1 MRRGRPGRRTDTMAK
16 LVTAKQLEEK
26 IQSHIKADTG
36 LALQHATA
44 RDYWTALSK
53 SVVELLSDNW
63 QATLDAYADQRQ
75 AYYFSAEFLEGRSL
89 LNNLVNLGIYDQAK
103 EALADFGYDITDIL
117 EEETDPAL
125 GNGGLGRLAACFLDS
140 CATLNLPVTG
150 YGILYRYGLFRQSI
164 ENGFQKEYPDS
175 WMERGYPFA
184 PARYYEKVK
193 VHYNDIDVWAI
204 PYDLPITGY
213 GTKNINLLRLWKA
226 EPAQDFDFN
235 LFNSQRFDDAVIERN
250 RVNDIWRVLYP
261 NDTSYDGKVLRVRQ
275 QYFFVSASLQ
285 DIVRKY
291 KRVHGDDLKDFAKY
305 NSIQLN
311 DTHPVIGIP
320 ELMRI
325 LVDENGVR
333 WEDAWEIVKATF
345 AYTNHT
351 IMAEALEKWDI
362 SIFRF
367 LFPRIFEIVEGI
379 NNQFRAQMYEAGL
392 YSELIDKMSPLA
404 DGKVQMAWMA
414 IYGSHSVNGV
424 AALHTDILKNET
436 LKDWYQIYPEK
447 FSNKTNGVTPRRWLR
462 TCNPELG
469 ELFTE
474 LLGSDKWVTKLD
486 ELKKLE
492 KYKDDEAV
500 MKKFLAIKRNNK
512 EKLAAFLKKS
522 QGIELDPDS
531 IFDIQIKRLHEYK
544 RQLLNAL
551 YALNLYDR
559 LKENPKLDMP
569 PVTIIFGAKAAPG
582 YFRAKATIKFINEI
596 AKLIDS
602 DPAMKGRLKV
612 VFIENYNVSNGEKM
626 FPAADV
632 SEQISTAG
640 LEASGTGNMKFM
652 MNGAVTLGTM
662 DGANVEICESVG
674 NDNIYIF
681 GCRAGDMAATKAYY
695 NPTWQYEN
703 IPGIKKAL
711 DRLVDGS
718 FDDQGTGM
726 FRDLYNGILYGT
738 NWQPGDPYY
747 VLGDFDDYRKT
758 RDRLYTDYKDEMKWA
773 KMCWINIC
781 NSGKFSSDRT
791 ISEYAEE
798 IWKIKPC
805 KI

>member
-1 MRRGRPGRRTDTMAK
+1 MAK
-16 LVTAKQLEEK
+16 TVTAKMLEE
-26 IQSHIKADTG
+26 QMQAHVKAETG
-36 LALQHATA
+36 LSLENASA

-53 SVVELLSDNW
+53 SVVEIISDNF
-63 QATLDAYADQRQ
+63 QATREKYSKVRQ
-75 AYYFSAEFLEGRSL
+75 AHYLSAEFLEGRSL

-103 EALADFGYDITDIL
+103 EALASFGYDITDIL

-140 CATLNLPVTG
+140 CATLNLPVNG
-150 YGILYRYGLFRQSI
+150 YGILYRYGLFRQAI

-175 WMERGYPFA
+175 WMERGYPFTL
-184 PARYYEKVK
+184 ARYDEKVK
-193 VHYNDIDVWAI
+193 IHYNDIDVWAI
-204 PYDLPITGY
+204 PFDLPITGY

-226 EPAQDFDFN
+226 EPAEEFDFN

-291 KRVHGDDLKDFAKY
+291 KAVHGDDMKDFAKY
-305 NSIQLN
+305 NAIQLN

-325 LVDENGVR
+325 LVDENGVK
-333 WEDAWEIVKATF
+333 WEDAWEIVKDTF

-392 YSELIDKMSPLA
+392 YSELIDRMSPLS
-404 DGKVQMAWMA
+404 DGKVQMAWLA

-436 LKDWYQIYPEK
+436 LKDWYKIYPEK

-462 TCNPELG
+462 TCNPDLAA
-469 ELFTE
+469 LITE
-474 LLGSDKWVTKLD
+474 LLGSDKWVTDLD
-486 ELKKLE
+486 QLKTLE
-492 KYKDDEAV
+492 KYKDDKAV
-500 MKKFLAIKRNNK
+500 MKKLLAIKKKNK
-512 EKLAAFLKKS
+512 QRLADHLKKTYD
-522 QGIELDPDS
+522 IDLNVDS
-531 IFDIQIKRLHEYK
+531 VFDVQIKRLHEYK

-559 LKENPKLDMP
+559 IKENPKLDLP
-569 PVTIIFGAKAAPG
+569 PVTILFGAKAAPG
-582 YFRAKATIKFINEI
+582 YFRAKAIIKFINEI
-596 AKLIDS
+596 AKMIDN
-602 DPAMKGRLKV
+602 DPDMKGRLKV
-612 VFIENYNVSNGEKM
+612 VFVENYNVSNGEKM

-652 MNGAVTLGTM
+652 MNGAVTLGTL
-662 DGANVEICESVG
+662 DGANVEIAEAVG

-681 GCRAGDMAATKAYY
+681 GCRSQDMAATKAYY
-695 NPTWQYEN
+695 NPQWQYEN

-711 DRLVDGS
+711 DRLVDGT
-718 FDDQGTGM
+718 FDDAGTGM
-726 FRDLYNGILYGT
+726 FHDLYNGILYGT

-773 KMCWINIC
+773 QMCWINIC

-791 ISEYAEE
+791 IAEYAKE
-798 IWKIKPC
+798 IWDVKAC

>member
-1 MRRGRPGRRTDTMAK
+1 MRSVASTKDMNNKITS
-16 LVTAKQLEEK
+16 KQLEEMM
-26 IQSHIKADTG
+26 QAHVKAETG
-36 LALQHATA
+36 MSLERASL
-44 RDYWTALSK
+44 RDYWMAMAKTI
-53 SVVELLSDNW
+53 VELISDDW
-63 QATLDAYADQRQ
+63 FATRNEYAKGRQ
-75 AYYFSAEFLEGRSL
+75 VHYLSAEFLEGRSM

-103 EALADFGYDITDIL
+103 EAFEHFGLNITDIL
-117 EEETDPAL
+117 EQETDPAL

-140 CATLNLPVTG
+140 SATMNLPVTG
-150 YGILYRYGLFRQSI
+150 YGILYRYGLFRQAI

-175 WMERGYPFA
+175 WMERGYPFIV
-184 PARYYEKVK
+184 ARYDRKVK
-193 VHYNDIDVWAI
+193 VHFNDIDVWAI

-213 GTKNINLLRLWKA
+213 DTKNVNQLRLWKA
-226 EPAQDFDFN
+226 EPAEEFDFN

-275 QYFFVSASLQ
+275 QYFFVSASMQ

-291 KRVHGDDLKDFAKY
+291 KENHGDDLHDFAKY
-305 NSIQLN
+305 NVIQLN

-325 LVDENGVR
+325 LVDENGIDWV
-333 WEDAWEIVKATF
+333 EAWEITKATF

-367 LFPRIFEIVEGI
+367 LFPRIYEIIEGI

-392 YSELIDKMSPLA
+392 YSETIDRMSILA
-404 DGKVQMAWMA
+404 DGKIQMACLA

-424 AALHTDILKNET
+424 AALHTDILKKET
-436 LKDWYQIYPEK
+436 LKEWYAVYPEK

-462 TCNPELG
+462 ACNIELSD
-469 ELFTE
+469 LLTE
-474 LLGSDKWVTKLD
+474 LLGSDKWVNDLSQ
-486 ELKKLE
+486 LKKLE
-492 KYKDDEAV
+492 KFKDDDEV
-500 MKKFLAIKRNNK
+500 MRKFLAIKK
-512 EKLAAFLKKS
+512 VKKAQLS
-522 QGIELDPDS
+522 AHLQNVSGVELNPDS
-531 IFDIQIKRLHEYK
+531 VFDIQVKRLHEYK

-559 LKENPKLDMP
+559 IKEDPSLDLP

-582 YFRAKATIKFINEI
+582 YFRAKAIIKFINEI

-602 DPAMKGRLKV
+602 DPDVKDRLKV
-612 VFIENYNVSNGEKM
+612 VFIENYNVSNGEKI

-652 MNGAVTLGTM
+652 INGAVTLGTM

-674 NDNIYIF
+674 EDNIYIF
-681 GCRAGDMAATKAYY
+681 GCRAQDMAATKAYY
-695 NPTWQYEN
+695 NPKWQYEN
-703 IPGIKKAL
+703 IPGLKKAL

-718 FDDQGTGM
+718 FNDEGTGM
-726 FRDLYNGILYGT
+726 FNDLFNGLIYGS
-738 NWQPGDPYY
+738 NWQPGDTYY

-758 RDRLYTDYKDEMKWA
+758 RDRLYTDYKDELSWA
-773 KMCWINIC
+773 RKCWINIC

-791 ISEYAEE
+791 IGEYAKD
-798 IWKIKPC
+798 IWDVKPKKIK
-805 KI
+805 

>member
-1 MRRGRPGRRTDTMAK
+1 MAK
-16 LVTAKQLEEK
+16 TVTAKMLEE
-26 IQSHIKADTG
+26 QMQAHVKAETG
-36 LALQHATA
+36 LSLENASA

-53 SVVELLSDNW
+53 SVVEIISDNF
-63 QATLDAYADQRQ
+63 QATREKYSKVRQ
-75 AYYFSAEFLEGRSL
+75 AHYLSAEFLEGRSL

-103 EALADFGYDITDIL
+103 EALASFGYDITDIL

-140 CATLNLPVTG
+140 CATLNLPVNG
-150 YGILYRYGLFRQSI
+150 YGILYRYGLFRQAI

-175 WMERGYPFA
+175 WMERGYPFTL
-184 PARYYEKVK
+184 ARYDERVK

-204 PYDLPITGY
+204 PFDLPITGY

-226 EPAQDFDFN
+226 EPAEEFDFN

-291 KRVHGDDLKDFAKY
+291 KAVHGEDMKDFAKY
-305 NSIQLN
+305 NAIQLN

-325 LVDENGVR
+325 LVDENGVK
-333 WEDAWEIVKATF
+333 WEDAWEIVKDTF

-392 YSELIDKMSPLA
+392 YSELIDRMSPLA
-404 DGKVQMAWMA
+404 DGKVQMAWLA

-436 LKDWYQIYPEK
+436 LADWYKIYPEK

-462 TCNPELG
+462 TCNPDLAA
-469 ELFTE
+469 LITE
-474 LLGSDKWVTKLD
+474 LLGSDKWVTDLD
-486 ELKKLE
+486 QLKTLE
-492 KYKDDEAV
+492 KYKDDKAV
-500 MKKFLAIKRNNK
+500 MKKLLAIKKKNK
-512 EKLAAFLKKS
+512 QRLADHLKKTYD
-522 QGIELDPDS
+522 IDLNVDS
-531 IFDIQIKRLHEYK
+531 VFDVQIKRLHEYK

-559 LKENPKLDMP
+559 IKENPKLDLP
-569 PVTIIFGAKAAPG
+569 PVTILFGAKAAPG
-582 YFRAKATIKFINEI
+582 YFRAKAIIKFINEI
-596 AKLIDS
+596 AKMIDN
-602 DPAMKGRLKV
+602 DPDMKGRLKV
-612 VFIENYNVSNGEKM
+612 VFVENYNVSNGEKM

-652 MNGAVTLGTM
+652 MNGAVTLGTL
-662 DGANVEICESVG
+662 DGANVEIAEAVG

-681 GCRAGDMAATKAYY
+681 GCRSQDMAATKAYY
-695 NPTWQYEN
+695 NPQWQYEN

-711 DRLVDGS
+711 DRLVDGT
-718 FDDQGTGM
+718 FDDAGTGM
-726 FRDLYNGILYGT
+726 FHDLYNGILYGT

-773 KMCWINIC
+773 QMCWINIC

-791 ISEYAEE
+791 IAEYAKE
-798 IWKIKPC
+798 IWDVKAC

>member
-1 MRRGRPGRRTDTMAK
+1 MAK
-16 LVTAKQLEEK
+16 KVTSKMLSERMEAHVRAE
-26 IQSHIKADTG
+26 TG
-36 LALQHATA
+36 LTTDLASA

-53 SVVELLSDNW
+53 TIIEIISDNW
-63 QATLDAYADQRQ
+63 EQTREKYAEGRQ
-75 AYYFSAEFLEGRSL
+75 AHYFSAEFLEGRSM

-103 EALADFGYDITDIL
+103 EALEGFGYNLTDIL

-150 YGILYRYGLFRQSI
+150 YGIMYRYGLFRQTI

-175 WMERGYPFA
+175 WMERGYPFILT
-184 PARYYEKVK
+184 RYHERVK
-193 VHYNDIDVWAI
+193 VHYNDIDVWAF
-204 PYDLPITGY
+204 PCDLPITGY
-213 GTKNINLLRLWKA
+213 GTNNINLLRLWRA
-226 EPAQDFDFN
+226 EPAQEFDFN

-285 DIVRKY
+285 DIVRRY
-291 KRVHGDDLKDFAKY
+291 KLVHGNDLHDFAKY
-305 NSIQLN
+305 NTIQLN

-325 LVDENGVR
+325 LVDENGIR
-333 WEDAWEIVKATF
+333 WEEAWEIVKETF

-367 LFPRIFEIVEGI
+367 LFPRIYEIVEGI
-379 NNQFRAQMYEAGL
+379 NNQFRAQMYEAGI
-392 YSELIDKMSPLA
+392 YSDVIDRMSILA

-424 AALHTDILKNET
+424 AALHTDILKKET
-436 LKDWYQIYPEK
+436 LKEWYNIYPEK

-462 TCNPELG
+462 SCNPELSG
-469 ELFTE
+469 LITE
-474 LLGSDKWVTKLD
+474 LLGNDKWVTHLED
-486 ELKKLE
+486 LKKLE
-492 KYKDDEAV
+492 KYKDDETV
-500 MKKFLAIKRNNK
+500 MRRLLDIKHKNKVSYSEFL
-512 EKLAAFLKKS
+512 EKQSGAKLN
-522 QGIELDPDS
+522 PDS
-531 IFDIQIKRLHEYK
+531 VFDVQIKRLHEYK

-559 LKENPKLDMP
+559 IKEDPSLDLP

-582 YFRAKATIKFINEI
+582 YFRAKAIIKFINEI
-596 AKLIDS
+596 ARLIDN
-602 DPAMKGRLKV
+602 DPDMNGRLKV
-612 VFIENYNVSNGEKM
+612 IFIENYNVSNGERL
-626 FPAADV
+626 FPASDI

-652 MNGAVTLGTM
+652 MNGAVTLGTL
-662 DGANVEICESVG
+662 DGANVEIADAVG

-681 GCRAGDMAATKAYY
+681 GCRANDMAATKAYY
-695 NPTWQYEN
+695 NSQWQYEN
-703 IPGIKKAL
+703 IPGLKKAL
-711 DRLVDGS
+711 DRLIDGS
-718 FDDQGTGM
+718 FDDCGTGM
-726 FRDLYNGILYGT
+726 FRDLYNGLLYGD

-758 RDRLYTDYKDEMKWA
+758 RDRIYTDYKDEMKWA
-773 KMCWINIC
+773 KMCWVNIC
-781 NSGKFSSDRT
+781 NSGRFSSDRT
-791 ISEYAEE
+791 IKEYADE
-798 IWKIKPC
+798 IWKIKPS